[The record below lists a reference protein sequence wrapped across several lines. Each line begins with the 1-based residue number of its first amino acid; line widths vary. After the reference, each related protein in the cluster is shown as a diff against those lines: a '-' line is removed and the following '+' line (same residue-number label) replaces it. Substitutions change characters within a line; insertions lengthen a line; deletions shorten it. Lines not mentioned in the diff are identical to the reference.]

1 MITPLLQDEVILRPS
16 DLQPSRPDFKICG
29 TFNPGV
35 ARFGNEIILLI
46 RVAEAPLSEQ
56 PGKLASPRA
65 VWDDGGL
72 NFVTDTFDQSD
83 IDASDPRIL
92 QFPNG
97 RVRLRYISHLRLGR
111 FDMEGM
117 RFTQIE
123 SLPDLMPSEPWEEFG
138 LEDARI
144 TRIGAT
150 YYITYVAIS
159 RQMGVA
165 TALMTTTDFQN
176 FERHG
181 IIFPTE
187 NKDVVFL
194 PEKWHGSYV
203 AYHRP
208 VSNYW
213 VDTPSVQTSLSPDGN
228 HWGQHR
234 FLFGPREGAW
244 DSARVGAGPPPIRL
258 PQGWLL
264 IYHGASPVT
273 PESPV
278 GRYCAGAVLLD
289 AENPIRL
296 LARSEDPVICPDRPY
311 EREGFAPNVIFPT
324 GALLDEKESRLLLFS
339 GGADEVISLS
349 VLSIDDLLAHLGAH
363 EPI

>member
-1 MITPLLQDEVILRPS
+1 MSIPVLQDQVILRPS
-16 DLQPSRPDFKICG
+16 DLQPSRADFKICG

-35 ARFGNEIILLI
+35 AQYQDKIILLV
-46 RVAEAPLSEQ
+46 RVTEAPITDL
-56 PGKLASPRA
+56 PGIFTSPRA
-65 VWDDGGL
+65 EWHEEGL
-72 NFVTDTFDQSD
+72 ELVTDTYNQDD
-83 IDASDPRIL
+83 IDANDPRVL
-92 QFPNG
+92 RLPNG
-97 RVRLRYISHLRLGR
+97 RVRLRYISHLRLAR
-111 FDMEGM
+111 FDLERMQ
-117 RFTQIE
+117 FTQIA
-123 SLPDLMPSEPWEEFG
+123 SLPELMPSEPWEEFG
-138 LEDARI
+138 VEDARI
-144 TRIGAT
+144 TRIGET

-159 RQMGVA
+159 QQMGVA
-165 TALMTTTDFQN
+165 TALMTTKDFHT

-194 PEKWHGSYV
+194 PEKWQGSFV

-213 VDTPSVQTSLSPDGN
+213 VDAPSVETSLSPDGY
-228 HWGQHR
+228 HWGQHK

-264 IYHGASPVT
+264 LYHGVSPAT
-273 PESPV
+273 LESPV

-289 AENPIRL
+289 GGNPTKL
-296 LARSEDPVICPDRPY
+296 LARSGNPLICPDRPY

-324 GALLDEKESRLLLFS
+324 GALLDEKKNRLLLFS

-349 VLSIDDLLAHLGAH
+349 VLSIDDLLTHIGDH
-363 EPI
+363 DPK